1 MELYGQT
8 APAGAVNHFARGGTM
23 TEQEFLNLKNG
34 TDVRG
39 TAIAGVEN
47 DPVTLTDEAV
57 LAIAKAF
64 FVWAAKKTGKPC
76 PTVAVGHDSRL
87 SADHICALVAEGV
100 SSCGGNVILT
110 GLSSTP
116 SMFMLLQDGF
126 GADVSVM
133 ITASHLPYQK
143 NGLKFFAKDG
153 GLEGADVAEILKIAA
168 AGDFPAGKGSVT
180 NKSYIEQYSADLVRK
195 VREACGTDK
204 PLAGKK
210 ILVDAGNGAGG
221 FYVDLVLKPL
231 GADTAGSQFLEPDGA
246 FPNHIPNPENE
257 TAMQSVCAAVRKHRA
272 DFGIIF
278 DTDVDRA
285 GAVAP
290 DGEEINR
297 NRLIALISAI
307 LLEER
312 PGAVIVTDSVTSD
325 GLAAFIAKHG
335 GVHRR
340 FKRGYKNVINES
352 KRLNAEGKYSPLAI
366 ETSGHAA
373 LKENFFLD
381 DGAYLVTRLLIALAK
396 CAKEGK
402 DLMALIADLPEPAEA
417 GEVRLKFTPGCDFKT
432 LGAGVIADFTKY
444 AESCPHLTLAPD
456 NCEGVRVNFDKEH
469 GNGWALVRMSL
480 HEPIMPINA
489 ESNDV
494 GGNAKIKAELYAFL
508 SKYDFLD
515 TENLKK

>member
-1 MELYGQT
+1 
-8 APAGAVNHFARGGTM
+8 M
-23 TEQEFLNLKNG
+23 TEQDFLKLKNG

-39 TAIAGVEN
+39 TAVAGVAD

-64 FVWAAKKTGKPC
+64 TVWAAQKTGKRS
-76 PTVAVGHDSRL
+76 PTIAVGHDSRI
-87 SADHICALVAEGV
+87 SADHLSALVAEGV
-100 SSCGGNVILT
+100 TSCGGDVILT

-116 SMFMLLQDGF
+116 SMFMLLQDDF
-126 GADVSVM
+126 GADASVM

-143 NGLKFFAKDG
+143 NGLKFFCKDG
-153 GLEGADVAEILKIAA
+153 GLEGSDVSEILKIAA
-168 AGDFPAGKGSVT
+168 AGKFPAGKGKVET
-180 NKSYIEQYSADLVRK
+180 KRYIEKYSADLVKK
-195 VREACGTDK
+195 VQAACGTDK
-204 PLAGKK
+204 PLAGKR

-231 GADTAGSQFLEPDGA
+231 GADTTGSQFLEPDGN

-257 TAMQSVCAAVRKHRA
+257 TAMQSVCAAVKANKA

-312 PGAVIVTDSVTSD
+312 KGAYIVTDSVTSD
-325 GLAAFIAKHG
+325 GLASFIKAHG
-335 GVHRR
+335 GVHYR

-373 LKENFFLD
+373 LKENYFLD

-417 GEVRLKFTPGCDFKT
+417 AEVRLKFSPDCDFKA
-432 LGAGVIADFTKY
+432 LGKEVIADFESY
-444 AESCPHLTLAPD
+444 AVTSDHLSLAPD
-456 NCEGVRVNFDKEH
+456 NHEGARVNFDAEH

-480 HEPIMPINA
+480 HEPIMPINV
-489 ESNDV
+489 ESNEK
-494 GGNAKIKAELYAFL
+494 GGNKRIMRELYGFL
-508 SKYDFLD
+508 KNYSFLN
-515 TENLKK
+515 TEPLKNQI